1 MLITTKNCP
10 NLTPDDTYAN
20 IVPGL
25 AKALKDIDEIKGIDV
40 EGVRRRTVTSKIM
53 KRVHHFLKMNEGD
66 SMINFD
72 DIITYLDVSFVN
84 IPALHIMYKGV
95 TGEDLPP
102 IVVESYMMT
111 KFVKEGRRS
120 LHVDERTF
128 FKKKYNANSYF
139 MRQPSFSGSSV
150 VEIEDMWKYHKES
163 SFDTDF
169 SDLINYIVDKG
180 DVVSLD
186 DDYVISTGAYFGEK
200 YILDNVN
207 TKCEPLISNTKDVI
221 VGTKFSDEQKDSVER
236 ILTSD
241 RKFDVLTG
249 PAGSGKSL
257 VISEIVNNAKRF
269 KKNIVCCAF
278 TGKASSR
285 MEQSE
290 ISISKLVF
298 PPSTIHSLIAKLK
311 FTEKDTTDIDIVI
324 IDESSTVNSELF
336 NMFIETLQHT
346 ATFNKIKFLLV
357 GDMHQLPP
365 IGGGIIFEDI
375 ITQKLYPVHK
385 LTKIFRT
392 TDPSMLKLYNDV
404 LSSNNLNI
412 NNHKKFFK
420 LYNDDNI
427 EEVLHKVVDILF
439 DKDPTWYKDNK
450 CMILAHT
457 NKYINYINYLCYK
470 KLNHG
475 REIDFYEH
483 IFTGNDDYDWK
494 ELPVYWRGAKILF
507 TKNDKIDLDK
517 NKSVIRVTNGT
528 VGEIVDFLDDLVL
541 VKSYDDGRT
550 FYIEGDYSDIKLA
563 YAMTVYKS
571 QGSEAQYVMYFH
583 SNNIFETK
591 RLAYTAMTRARNN
604 VKIYTPS
611 NGFKMSKDV
620 ARITSINS

>member
-1 MLITTKNCP
+1 VSSVKHL
-10 NLTPDDTYAN
+10 
-20 IVPGL
+20 
-25 AKALKDIDEIKGIDV
+25 
-40 EGVRRRTVTSKIM
+40 SKYNSHQH
-53 KRVHHFLKMNEGD
+53 R
-66 SMINFD
+66 
-72 DIITYLDVSFVN
+72 Y
-84 IPALHIMYKGV
+84 
-95 TGEDLPP
+95 
-102 IVVESYMMT
+102 
-111 KFVKEGRRS
+111 GRRIIS
-120 LHVDERTF
+120 
-128 FKKKYNANSYF
+128 
-139 MRQPSFSGSSV
+139 
-150 VEIEDMWKYHKES
+150 IEFECVGDATCISIDNNDKLYV
-163 SFDTDF
+163 
-169 SDLINYIVDKG
+169 SDHFIV
-180 DVVSLD
+180 SH
-186 DDYVISTGAYFGEK
+186 
-200 YILDNVN
+200 N
-207 TKCEPLISNTKDVI
+207 TTVMD
-221 VGTKFSDEQKDSVER
+221 
-236 ILTSD
+236 
-241 RKFDVLTG
+241 
-249 PAGSGKSL
+249 A
-257 VISEIVNNAKRF
+257 IVNNAKLH
-269 KKNIVCCAF
+269 KKNVVACSF
-278 TGKASSR
+278 TGKSASVMDKHLNSS
-285 MEQSE
+285 Q
-290 ISISKLVF
+290 LVF
-298 PPSTIHSLIAKLK
+298 PPSTIHSLMAKLK

-346 ATFNKIKFLLV
+346 STFNKIKFLLV

-439 DKDPTWYKDNK
+439 DKDPMWYKDNK

-475 REIDFYEH
+475 REIEFYEH

-507 TKNDKIDLDK
+507 TKNDKIYIDK